1 MTAAPTATSPIQRHP
16 LEKSLNYQFND
27 AALLVRA
34 LTHRSLVGQRKPG
47 GAIHLDSF
55 ANERLE
61 FLGDRVL
68 GLAIAELLIERFPN
82 EAEGQL
88 AQRLAVLVSAPTL
101 ARVARASG
109 MVREIRMAAG
119 QSAEDIDAVLAD
131 ACEAV
136 IGAMYCDGGLA
147 PAAAFIHAQWSALIN
162 EAIAPPKD
170 AKSTLQ
176 EWAQGRGLPLPVYAV
191 VSQQGPDH
199 APQFIVSVTVEGE
212 GEAQGSGKSKRT
224 AEQAAAT
231 LLLSRLTKPTA

>member
-1 MTAAPTATSPIQRHP
+1 MAVAPAEQRHS
-16 LEKSLNYQFND
+16 LEAVLDYRFKD
-27 AALLVRA
+27 PALLTRA
-34 LTHRSLVGQRKPG
+34 LTHRSVVGQRKPG
-47 GAIHLDSF
+47 GAVHLDGF

-68 GLAIAELLIERFPN
+68 GLVIAELLIERFPN

-88 AQRLAVLVSAPTL
+88 AQRLAVLVSAPSL

-109 MVREIRMAAG
+109 MAREIRMAAG

-136 IGAMYCDGGLA
+136 IGAVYCDGGLA
-147 PAAAFIHAQWSALIN
+147 PAASFIRAQWGDLVN

-176 EWAQGRGLPLPVYAV
+176 EWAQGRALPLPVYQV
-191 VSQQGPDH
+191 VSQEGPDH
-199 APQFIVSVTVEGE
+199 APQFVVSVNVAGQ
-212 GEAQGSGKSKRT
+212 GEAQGAGKSKRT

-231 LLLSRLTKPTA
+231 LLLARLQKAVPS